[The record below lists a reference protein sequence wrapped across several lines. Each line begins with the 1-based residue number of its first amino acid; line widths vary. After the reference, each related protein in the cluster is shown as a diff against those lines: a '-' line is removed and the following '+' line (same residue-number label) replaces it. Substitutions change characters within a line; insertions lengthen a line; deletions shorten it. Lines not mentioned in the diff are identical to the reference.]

1 MAKFER
7 PKHLEFPKVYHTFQA
22 KDVDSD
28 NLVSYRVQDLPV
40 EYYEKAVE
48 LMVKYQ
54 LPEETLA
61 ASKKLVES
69 EEALEICK
77 FFIGEVFLEKLS
89 LACFKE
95 GSDELVAVN
104 AMVVDVQ
111 SYEEEINVRHKLR
124 LYEININLTNKK
136 SYF

>member
-28 NLVSYRVQDLPV
+28 NLVTYRVQNLPV
-40 EYYEKAVE
+40 EYYERALE
-48 LMVKYQ
+48 LMKNYQ

-61 ASKKLVES
+61 ASKKLLES
-69 EEALEICK
+69 EEAVEMCK
-77 FFIGEVFLEKLS
+77 FFIGEVLLEKLS

-95 GSDELVAVN
+95 GCDELVAVN
-104 AMVVDVQ
+104 VMVVDVQ
-111 SYEEEINVRHKLR
+111 GYEEEINVRHNDL
-124 LYEININLTNKK
+124 
-136 SYF
+136 